1 MPSSPRRPA
10 NFDAKS
16 PQVSY
21 ARRPCILLALGWYS
35 AAIHRGIAR
44 YARQAGWVLDLTMT
58 RHGLAPR
65 SWRGDGIIC
74 LLHWEAELYDFIKKT
89 AKPVVN
95 IGDVRLPGIPNVH
108 ADNAAV
114 GVMAAEHFIERGFRD
129 AAFFR
134 RSNSPAAQARCD
146 AFRARIEKSGG
157 TFHLIDWLTRN
168 KGRREHAERELI
180 GWLGRQ
186 LERLPKPLAVFSEHD
201 EVLIEV
207 LYACQER
214 GIPVPEQIAV
224 LGVDDDKLRCEFAP
238 IPLSSIDNNQE
249 MEGYEAAAL
258 LDRLLHGEP
267 KPDAPVLVQPV
278 GITTR
283 LSTDILAV
291 KHPHVAS
298 ALLHIWQ
305 NYTKPINA
313 KTVAATVPISY
324 RRLHDAFLENV
335 GRTIAD
341 EITWKR
347 MEKAQKILME
357 TDRKACDVAAEC
369 GFPNDDRMG
378 RIFKRE
384 LGMTPMEYRQRN
396 RRHALAGR

>member
-1 MPSSPRRPA
+1 MPASRSSHPRLHAPSPA
-10 NFDAKS
+10 GAA
-16 PQVSY
+16 Q
-21 ARRPCILLALGWYS
+21 RRPCILLALGWYS

-58 RHGLAPR
+58 RHGLAPN
-65 SWRGDGIIC
+65 SWRGDGVIC
-74 LLHWEAELYDFIKKT
+74 LLHWEAELYDFVRAT
-89 AKPVVN
+89 NKPVVN
-95 IGDVRLPGIPNVH
+95 IGDVRLPGIPTVH
-108 ADNAAV
+108 ADNVAV
-114 GVMAAEHFIERGFRD
+114 GRMAADHFIERGFRNM
-129 AAFFR
+129 AFFR
-134 RSNSPAAQARCD
+134 RSDAPAAQARSD
-146 AFRARIEKSGG
+146 AFRARAEENGCE
-157 TFHLIDWLTRN
+157 FHLVDWLTRN
-168 KGRREHAERELI
+168 KGRREHAESELI
-180 GWLGRQ
+180 DWLGRQ
-186 LERLPKPLAVFSEHD
+186 LARLPKPVAVFSEHD
-201 EVLIEV
+201 EVAIEV
-207 LYACQER
+207 IYACLDR
-214 GIPVPEQIAV
+214 GIPVPEQVAV

-267 KPDAPVLVQPV
+267 GPEAPVLVQPV

-291 KHPHVAS
+291 KHPHVAA

-313 KTVAATVPISY
+313 KTVAATVSISY

-347 MEKAQKILME
+347 MEKAQKLLVE
-357 TDRKACDVAAEC
+357 TDLKAYEIAERC

-378 RIFKRE
+378 RIFRRE
-384 LGMTPMEYRQRN
+384 LGMTPMAYRQRN
-396 RRHALAGR
+396 RKRG

>member
-1 MPSSPRRPA
+1 MAVRSTRQRSALPA
-10 NFDAKS
+10 PVL
-16 PQVSY
+16 PQ
-21 ARRPCILLALGWYS
+21 APHHTRRPCILLALGWYS

-44 YARQAGWVLDLTMT
+44 YARRANWVLDLSMT
-58 RHGLAPR
+58 RNGLAPR

-74 LLHWEAELYDFIKKT
+74 LLHWEAELYEFVKTT

-95 IGDVRLPGIPNVH
+95 IGDVRLPNIPTVH
-108 ADNAAV
+108 ADNAAI
-114 GVMAAEHFIERGFRD
+114 GNMAAEHFIARGFRNV
-129 AAFFR
+129 AFFR
-134 RSNSPAAQARCD
+134 RSD
-146 AFRARIEKSGG
+146 APSATDRSNALRARVEQNGG
-157 TFHLIDWLTRN
+157 VFYFIDWLTHN
-168 KGRREHAERELI
+168 KGRREHTESELI
-180 GWLGRQ
+180 GWLGKQ
-186 LERLPKPLAVFSEHD
+186 LKKLPKPLAVFSEHD
-201 EVLIEV
+201 EVSIEV
-207 LYACQER
+207 IYACQHE
-214 GIPVPEQIAV
+214 GIPVPEQVAV

-258 LDRLLHGEP
+258 LDRLLHD
-267 KPDAPVLVQPV
+267 KPAPATPVLVQPI

-291 KHPHVAS
+291 KHPHVAA

-305 NYTKPINA
+305 NYKKPINA
-313 KTVAATVPISY
+313 KTVASTVSISY
-324 RRLHDAFLENV
+324 RRLHDAFLENI

-347 MEKAQKILME
+347 MEHAKKLLVE
-357 TDRKACDVAAEC
+357 TNRKAGEIAVEC

-384 LGMTPMEYRQRN
+384 LGMTPIEYRQQN
-396 RRHALAGR
+396 RRLS